1 MSLNGEWCQHGF
13 PANCCDACDSMR
25 KLRDWF
31 ANNAPESFLKTYT
44 YPDFDECE
52 ARYIYADKMIEAR
65 ERNR

>member
-1 MSLNGEWCQHGF
+1 MPINDEWCQHGF
-13 PANCCDACDSMR
+13 PKHCCETCHSIS

-31 ANNAPESFLKTYT
+31 ANNAPESFLRTYP

-65 ERNR
+65 GCNS